1 MLQIHTVE
9 HGARPAFG
17 PDFVEFRT
25 FRWVSYSNVIGPP
38 DFLEFSFGGGF
49 SGQDWFQWVRD
60 LSFHR
65 RRVN

>member
-1 MLQIHTVE
+1 MPV
-9 HGARPAFG
+9 GAGGMSLVALRN
-17 PDFVEFRT
+17 
-25 FRWVSYSNVIGPP
+25 WVSYSKVIGLP
-38 DFLEFSFGGGF
+38 DFLEFSIGGGF